1 MKIVYRR
8 AALAD
13 IAQIHAYIAPH
24 NPVAAKGV
32 VHRIR
37 ATAALLAEMPHAG
50 LATNKSGLYK
60 IIVPH
65 LPYIIYYRIVE
76 PVIDI
81 VAVFDARQE
90 TPPDQA

>member
-8 AALAD
+8 SALAD
-13 IAQIHAYIAPH
+13 IEQIHAYISPH
-24 NPVAAKGV
+24 NPTAAEGV
-32 VHRIR
+32 VQRIR
-37 ATAALLAEMPHAG
+37 ATAKLLAEMPLAG
-50 LATNKSGLYK
+50 MATDKSGLYK
-60 IIVPH
+60 IIVPR

-76 PVIDI
+76 PIIDI